1 MRDFY
6 RLFNAVSGL
15 LLYYDNLKDFEV
27 AYRYVS
33 EDIRDTYHLQLI
45 TESEYRR
52 LKQSIYVILTGVT
65 ELRKVGLGP
74 SKLNEIF
81 IDEHWK
87 EVESDV

>member
-52 LKQSIYVILTGVT
+52 LKQSIYVIRTGVT
-65 ELRKVGLGP
+65 ELRKAGLGP

-87 EVESDV
+87 EAESDV